1 MKRKTAYNPLLCI
14 AVFQVGI
21 LVLALVGVAA
31 SAPPEHPSLRV
42 QQGQAIA
49 VTEIPVWGDRELL
62 LRGRVHEVEPAAH
75 RVAVYI
81 RVGGGWWT
89 KPTFAEPATV
99 IEPDGTWTCDI
110 TTGGLDH
117 EATRIVAFLISAADS
132 PPLMQGEGEF
142 PTALSQSVLD
152 EVQVVR
158 PYRRRIDFA
167 GLQWHVKT
175 GSAPLGPGP
184 NLFTDSGDAVWA
196 DGEGLHLTLA
206 QREEGWQATEV
217 ISDRTFGY
225 GTYRIALRAA
235 AEDFDPRVVFGF
247 FTWDDLAS
255 QQSYREIDIELS
267 YWGVAGG
274 PNTQFA
280 VQPYT
285 YTLPGHRYQF
295 DARYGAHESIHAFT
309 WAPSRIDFASIAQ
322 GTGEPVEQR
331 WSFHGDRVPETG
343 AEQVRLNLW
352 LLNGEPPTD
361 GRDVEV
367 VVTSFSFEPLALATA
382 IAGEREATATA
393 ISLENY
399 PNPFNAATALRYSV
413 PTPAHVRLSI
423 YNIMGQRVATLLDEG
438 RPAGEYLVRWS
449 GVNDR
454 GVPLASGAYVASLLV
469 GKNAFVRR
477 MLLLR

>member
-1 MKRKTAYNPLLCI
+1 MKRKTAYNPLLRI

-21 LVLALVGVAA
+21 LVLALVRVAA
-31 SAPPEHPSLRV
+31 PAPPEHPSLRV

-49 VTEIPVWGDRELL
+49 VTEIPVWGDREPL

-99 IEPDGTWTCDI
+99 IGPDGTWTCDI

-117 EATRIVAFLISAADS
+117 EAARIVAFLISAADA

-142 PTALSQSVLD
+142 PVALSQSVLD

-158 PYRRRIDFA
+158 TYRRRIDFA

-184 NLFTDSGDAVWA
+184 NLFTDGDDAVWA

-206 QREEGWQATEV
+206 QREAGWQATEV

-255 QQSYREIDIELS
+255 EQSYREIDIELS
-267 YWGVAGG
+267 YWGVAGE
-274 PNTQFA
+274 PNAQFV
-280 VQPYT
+280 VQPF
-285 YTLPGHRYQF
+285 TLPGHRYRF
-295 DARYGAHESIHAFT
+295 DARYGDRESIHTFT
-309 WAPSRIDFASIAQ
+309 WAPDRIDFASIAR

-343 AEQVRLNLW
+343 AEQVRMNLW
-352 LLNGEPPTD
+352 LLNGEAPAD
-361 GRDVEV
+361 GRDVEI

-382 IAGEREATATA
+382 IAGERDATPTA
-393 ISLENY
+393 VSLENY
-399 PNPFNAATALRYSV
+399 PNPFNAATTLRYSV

-423 YNIMGQRVATLLDEG
+423 YNIAGQRVATLLDEG
-438 RPAGEYLVRWS
+438 RSAGEYLVRWS
-449 GVNDR
+449 GVNDK
-454 GVPLASGAYVASLLV
+454 GAPLASGIYVARLLV
-469 GKNAFVRR
+469 GKTAFVRR

>member
-1 MKRKTAYNPLLCI
+1 MKRRSLLRI
-14 AVFQVGI
+14 AVLQVGM
-21 LVLALVGVAA
+21 LVLALVRVAA
-31 SAPPEHPSLRV
+31 PAPPEHPSLRV

-49 VTEIPVWGDRELL
+49 VTEIPVWGDREPL
-62 LRGRVHEVEPAAH
+62 LRGRVHGVEPAAH

-81 RVGGGWWT
+81 HVGGGWWT

-110 TTGGLDH
+110 TTGGLDR

-142 PTALSQSVLD
+142 PAALSQSVLD

-158 PYRRRIDFA
+158 TYRRCIDFA

-175 GSAPLGPGP
+175 GSTPLGPGP
-184 NLFTDSGDAVWA
+184 NLFTDGDDAVWA

-217 ISDRTFGY
+217 ISDKTFGY

-255 QQSYREIDIELS
+255 EQSYREIDIELS

-274 PNTQFA
+274 PNAQFV
-280 VQPYT
+280 VQPFM
-285 YTLPGHRYQF
+285 LPGHRYQF
-295 DARYGAHESIHAFT
+295 DACYGDRESIHTFT
-309 WAPSRIDFASIAQ
+309 WAPGRIDFASIAR
-322 GTGEPVEQR
+322 GTGESVEQR

-352 LLNGEPPTD
+352 LLNGEAPAD

-382 IAGEREATATA
+382 VAGERDATPTA

-413 PTPAHVRLSI
+413 PTPAHVRLGI
-423 YNIMGQRVATLLDEG
+423 YNMAGQRVATLLDEG
-438 RPAGEYLVRWS
+438 RSAGEYLVRWS

-454 GVPLASGAYVASLLV
+454 GAPLASGVYVARLLV
-469 GKNAFVRR
+469 GKTAFVRR

>member
-1 MKRKTAYNPLLCI
+1 MKRKTAYNSLLCI
-14 AVFQVGI
+14 AVLI
-21 LVLALVGVAA
+21 LAVVRVATP
-31 SAPPEHPSLRV
+31 APPEHPSLRI

-49 VTEIPVWGDRELL
+49 VTEVPVWGDREPL
-62 LRGRVHEVEPAAH
+62 LRGRVHEVDPAAH

-81 RVGGGWWT
+81 HVGGGWWT
-89 KPTFAEPATV
+89 KPTFAEPATS

-117 EATRIVAFLISAADS
+117 EATRIVAFLIAAADS

-142 PTALSQSVLD
+142 PSALSQSVLD

-158 PYRRRIDFA
+158 TYRRRIDFA

-184 NLFTDSGDAVWA
+184 NFFTDGDDAVWA

-206 QREEGWQATEV
+206 QREAGWQATEV
-217 ISDRTFGY
+217 ISDKTFGY

-235 AEDFDPRVVFGF
+235 AEEFDPRVVFGF

-255 QQSYREIDIELS
+255 EQSYREIDIELS

-274 PNTQFA
+274 PNAQFA
-280 VQPYT
+280 VQP

-295 DARYGAHESIHAFT
+295 DAHYGDRESIHTFT
-309 WAPSRIDFASIAQ
+309 WAPDRIDFASSAR
-322 GTGEPVEQR
+322 GTEQR
-331 WSFHGDRVPETG
+331 WSFYGDRVPETG
-343 AEQVRLNLW
+343 AEQVRMNLW
-352 LLNGEPPTD
+352 LLNGEAPAD
-361 GRDVEV
+361 GRDVEI

-382 IAGEREATATA
+382 IAGERDATPTA
-393 ISLENY
+393 ISLANY
-399 PNPFNAATALRYSV
+399 PNPFNAATTLRYSV

-438 RPAGEYLVRWS
+438 RPAGEHLVRWS
-449 GVNDR
+449 GVNDT
-454 GVPLASGAYVASLLV
+454 GVPLASGAYVAYLLV
-469 GKNAFVRR
+469 GKNALVRR
-477 MLLLR
+477 MLLAR